1 MDNFRKFA
9 KFLVYMIIGLL
20 LAFIVCATGLILQAN
35 KVASENARSV
45 LILATTD
52 GCANGDVISAV
63 KSNAVDMYTNKYI
76 SIPTSTVKSNATATD
91 GFLWVSDTSGS
102 SLYNATADKYY
113 TSHVQRGGIIK
124 VSATV
129 GVNFNLHMWFGAGEE
144 QGGLRDFIL
153 PVTREA
159 TGISCRFFKG
169 ED

>member
-9 KFLVYMIIGLL
+9 KFLVYLIIGLM
-20 LAFIVCATGLILQAN
+20 LAFVVCAVGLILQAN

-52 GCANGDVISAV
+52 GCANEDVISSV

-76 SIPTSTVKSNATATD
+76 SIPDATIKSHGTATD
-91 GFLWVSDTSGS
+91 GFLWVADTSGN
-102 SLYNATADKYY
+102 SLYNATADSY
-113 TSHVQRGGIIK
+113 TEHVQRGDIIK

-153 PVTREA
+153 PVTRDA
-159 TGISCRFFKG
+159 TGISCRFYKG